1 MKRILLLC
9 LSLAAFVSAHTIITK
24 PRVEPD
30 ETFHLELYIPFKEL
44 PQNRSTPQLITSND
58 FKLLGLDSAKKLM
71 PSKSL
76 FSNTRDSA
84 LVFTFEVKAPQK
96 TGKQS
101 IGSISWKVNG
111 KQRTISKEFQI
122 TIFSTYKGPALE
134 ATLTPSKKSVYIGEQ
149 FGISY
154 DLLIHS
160 NNRGG
165 SLYPDSVDF
174 GNNFTSF
181 RNEHPKIG
189 SKPNEKSNEN
199 LLTIQF
205 AWWLVPNKNGTLE
218 IQPLKFKYTT
228 EIEQDTVE
236 KDALTPPISITA
248 LPLPTKG
255 KPADFS
261 GMVGSYKFSANFD
274 RTKIKMGDTLTL
286 AINISGDGAIGEITD
301 PKIPDLSDFS
311 WEPAEAKVNKKVE
324 DTKVI
329 TTKNIKISLFPRKI
343 GTLKIPAITYSW
355 FNPTKKKYEK
365 ASAGPWT
372 VKVE

>member
-1 MKRILLLC
+1 M
-9 LSLAAFVSAHTIITK
+9 
-24 PRVEPD
+24 
-30 ETFHLELYIPFKEL
+30 
-44 PQNRSTPQLITSND
+44 
-58 FKLLGLDSAKKLM
+58 
-71 PSKSL
+71 
-76 FSNTRDSA
+76 
-84 LVFTFEVKAPQK
+84 
-96 TGKQS
+96 
-101 IGSISWKVNG
+101 
-111 KQRTISKEFQI
+111 
-122 TIFSTYKGPALE
+122 
-134 ATLTPSKKSVYIGEQ
+134 TPSKKSVYIGEQ

-274 RTKIKMGDTLTL
+274 RTKIGDTLTL